1 MVCFLFVVF
10 RYADKDKY
18 KIEVR
23 KNEKA
28 PIPTGIG
35 AFCYGKLGR
44 NESLKNHA
52 EKNLNK

>member
-28 PIPTGIG
+28 PNPAGIG
-35 AFCYGKLGR
+35 AFFVM
-44 NESLKNHA
+44 ESLA
-52 EKNLNK
+52 EMNP